1 MLEVTLQNTAVTSKR
16 SAVEG
21 PKMDNHR
28 GQKRPV
34 PVAKDG
40 NIVVQIKKKKYTADQ
55 ELRRALDMCSK
66 YADAIRAIALYDKIV
81 AEKQM
86 KLNQYNSNVLLYL
99 CASGASDALKP
110 SLSTNRERKEGSKIG
125 TSSYGSTTLFMV
137 LGYTNDQQTSPLV
150 SPHDTWCL
158 SALRNT
164 LA

>member
-1 MLEVTLQNTAVTSKR
+1 MLEVTLQDTAVKSKR

-66 YADAIRAIALYDKIV
+66 YADAIKAIGLYDKIV
-81 AEKQM
+81 AEKKM
-86 KLNQYNSNVLLYL
+86 KLNQYNFNVLLYL

-110 SLSTNRERKEGSKIG
+110 SLSTNRERKEGSKIV
-125 TSSYGSTTLFMV
+125 TSPCGSTTLFMV
-137 LGYTNDQQTSPLV
+137 LSVTYIV
-150 SPHDTWCL
+150 L
-158 SALRNT
+158 SLT
-164 LA
+164 LF